1 MRRKD
6 RQVTKVSEIEET
18 LNKCKIFRVGMMDDH
33 GIYVLPLNFGYFL
46 DDSKLELYFHGAKTG
61 KKVELLRENI
71 SIGFE
76 MDCEHELIED
86 DNPCEYSYKYASII
100 GQGKA
105 TIISNDLEKAKA
117 LNFLMKHQ
125 AGSTFEFNQ
134 KMLDTILVYKIMVEN
149 FSVKRHK

>member
-6 RQVTKVSEIEET
+6 REVTKVSEIEEI
-18 LNKCKIFRVGMMDDH
+18 LNKCKVFRIGMMDSN
-33 GIYVLPLNFGYFL
+33 GIYIVPLNFGYSL
-46 DDSKLELYFHGAKTG
+46 DEDKLELYFHGAKIG
-61 KKVELLRENI
+61 KKVELLSENS

-76 MDCEHELIED
+76 MDCEHELIGD

-117 LNFLMKHQ
+117 LNSLMEHQ
-125 AGSTFEFNQ
+125 MGSTFEFNQ
-134 KMLDTILVYKIMVEN
+134 KMLENILVYKIIVEK
-149 FSVKRHK
+149 FTGKRHK